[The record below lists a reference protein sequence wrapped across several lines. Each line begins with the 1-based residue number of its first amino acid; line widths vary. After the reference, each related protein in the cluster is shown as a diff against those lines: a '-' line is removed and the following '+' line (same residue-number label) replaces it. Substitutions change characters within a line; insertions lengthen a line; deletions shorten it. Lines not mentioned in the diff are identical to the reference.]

1 MQVREAEPAREPEPA
16 PEGRE
21 EAALRVVNAAEWR
34 NHAVDLDKAKG
45 PKPVAVIERLFT
57 TRYMPLLGA
66 AARGRGYIRTKRDM
80 SGFLV
85 LTMVESR

>member
-1 MQVREAEPAREPEPA
+1 MSSFGNSRNSNQQFRQTPRYNVPYKTSNPALSERRFAERAWDGVDAR
-16 PEGRE
+16 RS
-21 EAALRVVNAAEWR
+21 AALPRVVVVPES
-34 NHAVDLDKAKG
+34 
-45 PKPVAVIERLFT
+45 
-57 TRYMPLLGA
+57 M